1 MKNILVIVIII
12 ISCACSATY
21 KEDYVA
27 SEAALSQ
34 RLAELSEKASHY
46 LVQVPLDS
54 LHIPRSLTP
63 DGKLRS
69 SISKDWTSGF
79 YAGLLWELY
88 RFSEREELGRFAAQ
102 WTAFQEK
109 EKMDTHTHDVGF
121 KIYCSF
127 GEGYYATRNNHY
139 KDVIIEAAQTLS
151 RRYHPTVGAIR
162 SWDWNR
168 NTWEFPVIIDNM
180 MNLELLFAAT
190 SLSGDSTFHYIATQ
204 HALTTLQNHYRP
216 DHSSYHVIDYDTL
229 TGAIRLRHTH
239 QGATHESA
247 WARGQA
253 WGLYGFAMAY
263 RETKNLAFLIQAQ
276 AIANFFFQH
285 PNLPKDYI
293 PYWDF
298 DAPHIPDEPR
308 DVSAAVIAAAGLL
321 ELYEQDAMRNPLY
334 LQWVDKILATLLL
347 PDYQSN
353 TPPFFLQHSVGSK
366 PGEFEVDVPIIYADY
381 YYVKTLTKRLAI
393 EKKRKKS

>member
-1 MKNILVIVIII
+1 MKNILVTVIII
-12 ISCACSATY
+12 VSCACSAAY
-21 KEDYVA
+21 KKDYVA
-27 SEAALSQ
+27 SETALSQ
-34 RLAELSEKASHY
+34 RLAELSEKASQY
-46 LVQVPLDS
+46 LAQVPPDS
-54 LHIPRSLTP
+54 LQIPRSLTP

-88 RFSEREELGRFAAQ
+88 RFSEREELRQSAAQ

-109 EKMDTHTHDVGF
+109 EKMDAHTHDVGF

-127 GEGYYATRNNHY
+127 GEGYYATGNDYY
-139 KDVIIEAAQTLS
+139 KNVIIKAAQTLAQ
-151 RRYHPTVGAIR
+151 RYHPTVGAIR

-168 NTWEFPVIIDNM
+168 HTWEFPVIIDNM

-190 SLSGDSTFHYIATQ
+190 RLSGDSTFYYIATQ

-229 TGAIRLRHTH
+229 TGAVRLRHTH

-263 RETKNLAFLIQAQ
+263 RETKNPAFLIQAQ

-285 PNLPKDYI
+285 PNLPEDYI

-298 DAPHIPDEPR
+298 DAPRIPDEPR

-353 TPPFFLQHSVGSK
+353 TPPFFLQHSVGSM